1 MYSQTEQYT
10 AMVVNIQCEYMSCF
24 ACKNQTSK
32 LDKENIEWAIKK
44 EQSRET
50 GNIWYSSCILEDT
63 RVQLIYTVKSVKV
76 LAVIEERKHFS
87 LV

>member
-10 AMVVNIQCEYMSCF
+10 AMVVNIQCKYMSCF

-50 GNIWYSSCILEDT
+50 GNIWYSSIHFKLQSFMEG
-63 RVQLIYTVKSVKV
+63 LLNI
-76 LAVIEERKHFS
+76 IEI
-87 LV
+87 

>member
-10 AMVVNIQCEYMSCF
+10 AMVVNMQCEYMSCF

-50 GNIWYSSCILEDT
+50 GNIWYI
-63 RVQLIYTVKSVKV
+63 RR
-76 LAVIEERKHFS
+76 RKTKQKHNMCWTP
-87 LV
+87 LCAHKHK

>member
-10 AMVVNIQCEYMSCF
+10 AMVVNIQCEYMSWF

-44 EQSRET
+44 EQSTET
-50 GNIWYSSCILEDT
+50 GNIWYSSCNLEDT
-63 RVQLIYTVKSVKV
+63 RCATHIYSEVGKSLGSDRGK
-76 LAVIEERKHFS
+76 KTS
-87 LV
+87 T

>member
-10 AMVVNIQCEYMSCF
+10 AMVVNIQCKYMSCF
-24 ACKNQTSK
+24 ASKNQTSK

-50 GNIWYSSCILEDT
+50 GNIWYID
-63 RVQLIYTVKSVKV
+63 
-76 LAVIEERKHFS
+76 EEKQNKNTICVGHHYAHTNTNN
-87 LV
+87 VD